1 MASIVLIGTQWGD
14 EGKGKVVD
22 VLAPHFDA
30 VARFQGGHNAGHTVV
45 VGGRKIVLRLVPSGI
60 AHAGK
65 QCFIGNGVVFDP
77 AAFFEELDELRGH
90 GLSLEGRLFVSDRAH
105 VILPYHRSIE
115 IGSEAAKGARKIGT
129 TSRGIGPC
137 YENKMARTG
146 IRVSD
151 LLQSDALRQ
160 QILLNLEEKN
170 RILEFVYQAARID
183 PEPII
188 ADYQAFGA
196 RLRPF
201 VANTSRLLNQLMD
214 RGGSVLFEGAQA
226 TMLDVDHGTYPFV
239 TSSNASAGGA
249 CSGLGIGPTRIEGV
263 LGITKAYATRVG
275 SGPFPTELHD
285 AVGAMMQ
292 SRGGEYGAVT
302 GRPRRCGWF
311 DLVVARYS
319 RRVNGL
325 ESLAVTKLDVLDQ
338 LESIEVCVGYR
349 LDGATVDDV
358 PAEIHAFERCQPI
371 YETLPGWQQ
380 PTTTARSEED
390 LPSRARDYLRFLGE
404 QVGCEIGLVSTGADR
419 DEVVLLRGSKLRTW
433 LQQS

>member
-1 MASIVLIGTQWGD
+1 MANIVLIGTQWGD

-22 VLAPHFDA
+22 LLAPHFDA
-30 VARFQGGHNAGHTVV
+30 IARFQGGHNAGHTVV
-45 VGGRKIVLRLVPSGI
+45 VGERKIVLRLVPSGI
-60 AHAGK
+60 VHPQK
-65 QCFIGNGVVFDP
+65 LCFIGNGVVFDP
-77 AAFFEELDELRGH
+77 AAFFEEIAELASY
-90 GLSLEGRLFVSDRAH
+90 GLEVQGRLFVSDRAH

-115 IGSEAAKGARKIGT
+115 IGSEAAKGAHKIGT

-151 LLQSDALRQ
+151 LLDPAHLSQ

-170 RILEFVYQAARID
+170 RILEFVYGAERID

-188 ADYQAFGA
+188 RAYQDYGA

-201 VANTSRLLNQLMD
+201 ITNTSRRLNELID
-214 RGGSVLFEGAQA
+214 RGGAVLFEGAQA

-249 CSGLGIGPTRIEGV
+249 CSGLGVGPTRIDGV

-275 SGPFPTELHD
+275 SGPFPTELTD
-285 AVGAMMQ
+285 AIGQMMQ

-311 DLVVARYS
+311 DLVVARYA
-319 RRVNGL
+319 RRINGL
-325 ESLAVTKLDVLDQ
+325 ESLAVTKLDVLDS
-338 LESIEVCVGYR
+338 LEEIKVCVGYR
-349 LDGATVDDV
+349 LGGGQVDDV
-358 PAEIHAFERCQPI
+358 PADIRAFQQCEPV
-371 YETLPGWQQ
+371 YDTLPGWRR
-380 PTTTARSEED
+380 PTTAARAPED
-390 LPSRARDYLRFLGE
+390 LPARAKDYLKYLGD
-404 QVGCEIGLVSTGADR
+404 QVGCEIGLVSTGAER
-419 DEVVLLRGSKLRTW
+419 DEVVLLPDSKLRSW
-433 LQQS
+433 LR